1 MLKIAKV
8 VGLNSDTDAALAF
21 SSSGFFAIVAS
32 SLEDAFTKT
41 RQALFEAETFFTSSD
56 LNTSQKIAGTAEII
70 KKSLSGAENIQILLA
85 VIEEDEQG
93 TAMYLLYQGN
103 SLKAYLI
110 RKGKRSDLIQVSDGE
125 IISGLLEEEDRVV
138 LSTESL
144 IDFLSEDLD
153 ILGTIPMEVLEDE
166 INLRLPQ
173 AQTYPVAALILE
185 KEPVIPKGA
194 EEGQTKSRKEK
205 EESSE
210 ENGGH
215 FVISNNLSFKIPDL
229 SGIFLGIRSILLK
242 ILPKSLKGKALLAG
256 VLLVIIL
263 VIVGF
268 NIKNKNEALTDQNFN
283 NYLKAATESW
293 GKAQV
298 SGDDQNLAL
307 SSLKQAE
314 DSLGQA
320 LKIKP
325 KNSQALDLKKQ
336 IDDNKGNILKIF
348 KVADLSLWLDLNLI
362 KKDFQADR
370 LSSSHGYVLILDIKK
385 KNLVSLNL
393 ETKAQQVIAGEDK
406 LGQAEL
412 ASLNGNNVW
421 VYSEDKG
428 LLKTGLKEA
437 TLSAVVKPDKE
448 WGKIAD
454 IFGFANNIYLL
465 DKGNPE
471 RAERV
476 EGQIWKYVPVEKGY
490 SDKFAYFRSGV
501 KVDLAEVIRM
511 QIDSSV
517 WFLTQKGEI
526 SKFTQG
532 AGDFFTISGL
542 DKDFQNPRSFFA
554 DDSVDNIYVLDSGN
568 SRIVVLNKKG
578 VYKAQYQGNKLGT
591 VDDLVV
597 DEKGKKIYLLDE
609 SKIYW
614 IELK

>member
-8 VGLNSDTDAALAF
+8 VGLNSDTDAALAL
-21 SSSGFFAIVAS
+21 SSPGFFAVVAA

-41 RQALFEAETFFTSSD
+41 RQTLFEAETFFTSSD
-56 LNTSQKIAGTAEII
+56 LNTSQKISETAEII
-70 KKSLSGAENIQILLA
+70 KKSLLGAENIQILLA

-110 RKGKRSDLIQVSDGE
+110 RKGKRSDLIQVADGE

-138 LSTESL
+138 LATESL

-153 ILGTIPMEVLEDE
+153 ILGTVPMDVLEDE
-166 INLRLPQ
+166 ISLRLPQ

-185 KEPVIPKGA
+185 KEKTVP
-194 EEGQTKSRKEK
+194 EEAKVEKVSTGEKAKEN
-205 EESSE
+205 EE
-210 ENGGH
+210 H
-215 FVISNNLSFKIPDL
+215 LVLTNNLSLKISDL
-229 SGIFLGIRSILLK
+229 TILKEILIK

-256 VLLVIIL
+256 VLMSIIL
-263 VIVGF
+263 VAIGF
-268 NIKNKNEALTDQNFN
+268 NLKNKNEALTNQNFD
-283 NYLKAATESW
+283 NYLKIATESW
-293 GKAQV
+293 GKAQA

-307 SSLKQAE
+307 SSLKQAQ
-314 DSLGQA
+314 DSLDQA

-348 KVADLSLWLDLNLI
+348 KAADLSLWLDLNLI
-362 KKDFQADR
+362 KKDFQTDR
-370 LSSSHGYVLILDIKK
+370 LSFSHGYVLILDTKK

-393 ETKAQQVIAGEDK
+393 ETKTQQVIAGEDK
-406 LGQAEL
+406 LGQAEF

-421 VYSEDKG
+421 IYSEDKG

-454 IFGFANNIYLL
+454 IFGFANNVYLL
-465 DKGNPE
+465 DKEATPS
-471 RAERV
+471 
-476 EGQIWKYVPVEKGY
+476 GQIWKYVPVEKGY
-490 SDKFAYFRSGV
+490 SDKFAYFKSGV

-517 WFLTQKGEI
+517 WFLKQKGEI
-526 SKFTQG
+526 LKFTQG
-532 AGDFFTISGL
+532 AGDFFALSGL

-568 SRIVVLNKKG
+568 SRIVVLDKKG

-609 SKIYW
+609 SKIYQ